1 MKDRDQL
8 RQGRLF
14 GIMNHTG
21 MRADLISAI
30 TSCTGAR
37 HQRQSRKFL
46 QGLSTDELQYIAEFL
61 GASILESAHRAAG
74 RGELAESI
82 AFFERRRPAAAASAR
97 DRDHKMILLLEYLC
111 RWRPYSAVSGNS
123 RIQMLR

>member
-1 MKDRDQL
+1 
-8 RQGRLF
+8 
-14 GIMNHTG
+14 

-30 TSCTGAR
+30 SACAEAR
-37 HQRQSRKFL
+37 LRRRSRRFL

-61 GASILESAHRAAG
+61 GARILECAERAAN
-74 RGELAESI
+74 RPELADRI
-82 AFFERRRPAAAASAR
+82 ARFERERPAALASR

-111 RWRPYSAVSGNS
+111 RCRNYSAASFSS